1 VVETPAAVTK
11 INNLEDIH
19 CVRDA
24 SVGRFGLICL
34 SWELYSAQAARGE
47 RQRPLSGL
55 GGRLEKPCKSMRPFF
70 PKQFPTLLILLASL
84 TSLGSANPFKGLRR
98 NTNHRH
104 RASSTFLQLSA
115 QRCPPKA
122 GVKSAGAES
131 GEGRVL

>member
-1 VVETPAAVTK
+1 VVETPAAVIK

-34 SWELYSAQAARGE
+34 SWELYSAQAAPGE

-70 PKQFPTLLILLASL
+70 PKQFPTLLSLLASL
-84 TSLGSANPFKGLRR
+84 TSLGG
-98 NTNHRH
+98 
-104 RASSTFLQLSA
+104 ASRIYIL
-115 QRCPPKA
+115 
-122 GVKSAGAES
+122 
-131 GEGRVL
+131 